1 VARSS
6 GDSDSD
12 AGEDK
17 RVRVRRRRRRVRPE
31 PGDAQ
36 FSGIAREGRG
46 EGEVSMA
53 IQPWFVDWLRERTR
67 HVVGALRGDV
77 PTWGEIVDRHGAD
90 AAGLLYTLL
99 EVSAGRRQFDMGTDD
114 LLALLVM
121 DRSRFNEI
129 VAVFVQRKIIAA
141 TTFASGEVTWT
152 ILRQPEGWVA

>member
-1 VARSS
+1 LSSAAAPLKRPDRAGGFILRLAR
-6 GDSDSD
+6 
-12 AGEDK
+12 A
-17 RVRVRRRRRRVRPE
+17 
-31 PGDAQ
+31 GDAKWRR
-36 FSGIAREGRG
+36 F
-46 EGEVSMA
+46 SMA
-53 IQPWFVDWLRERTR
+53 VQPWFVDWLRERTR
-67 HVVGALRGDV
+67 RVAGALRGDV
-77 PTWGEIVDRHGAD
+77 PTWEEIVDRHGAD